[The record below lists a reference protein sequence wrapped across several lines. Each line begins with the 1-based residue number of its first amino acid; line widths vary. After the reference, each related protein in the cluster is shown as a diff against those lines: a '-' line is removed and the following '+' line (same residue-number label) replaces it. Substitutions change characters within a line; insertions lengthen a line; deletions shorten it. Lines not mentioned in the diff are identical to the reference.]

1 MHMPSKHFYYMAYIV
16 IIFAL
21 LILIVLS
28 FVTEVVIPK
37 QVFSKSFQTP
47 PDKLVNKS
55 IIVLDSNVNSSR
67 LYATNNNNN
76 NSGTLTI
83 VTTSNSGIFLPG
95 AQYSITPNPNSGSG
109 NYTIKDDGTADIN
122 KVTAGII
129 TISGLSQGRYIVTQV
144 NAPKGYSADK
154 LSKLVQINKDK
165 NPATVTFIDTAIS
178 QASSSSNINDSSQI
192 KSITYNAKFECGSI
206 IGNEGPLR
214 PGHYDTDIGIFNK
227 QDHPV
232 KFLWNAIVNEG
243 KKTTPMVK
251 TMQPQTSTGI
261 ICKDIRQ
268 LLNIANNSKELVEG
282 FVVIRVDLNADMLGL
297 LSSNE
302 SATGITNNQLPAD
315 GANILDVQVFYTAN
329 ALESLPH
336 EIVTSKIVFSILSDS
351 SSKIPSSLLMKPID
365 ITLQSQINEISDPD
379 SKVKNFLSLRYHLSA
394 QEVAALRIK
403 ILNVNV
409 GVGSMID
416 DHAISSYIV
425 SPHRGT

>member
-1 MHMPSKHFYYMAYIV
+1 MPSRHFYYRAYIV
-16 IIFAL
+16 VIFAL

-28 FVTEVVIPK
+28 FVIEVVIPK
-37 QVFSKSFQTP
+37 QVFSKSFQIP

-67 LYATNNNNN
+67 LHATNNNNN
-76 NSGTLTI
+76 NNTGTLTI

-95 AQYSITPNPNSGSG
+95 AQYSITPNPNLGSA
-109 NYTIKDDGTADIN
+109 NYTIKDDGPADIN

-129 TISGLSQGRYIVTQV
+129 TISGFSQGKYIVTQV

-154 LSKLVQINKDK
+154 LSKMVQINKDK
-165 NPATVTFIDTAIS
+165 NPATATFIDTAIS
-178 QASSSSNINDSSQI
+178 QASSSSNINYNSQI

-206 IGNEGPLR
+206 VGNEGPLR
-214 PGHYDTDIGIFNK
+214 PGHYDTDIGVLNK

-243 KKTTPMVK
+243 KKTAPMVK

-268 LLNIANNSKELVEG
+268 LLNIANNSNELVEG

-302 SATGITNNQLPAD
+302 SATGITDNQLPAD

-336 EIVTSKIVFSILSDS
+336 EIVTSKIVFSILGDS

-425 SPHRGT
+425 SPQRGT

>member
-1 MHMPSKHFYYMAYIV
+1 MPSRHFYYTAYIV
-16 IIFAL
+16 VIFAL

-28 FVTEVVIPK
+28 FVIEVVIPK

-67 LYATNNNNN
+67 LHATNNNNN
-76 NSGTLTI
+76 TGTLTI

-95 AQYSITPNPNSGSG
+95 AQYSITPNPNLGSA
-109 NYTIKDDGTADIN
+109 NYTIKDDGPADIN

-129 TISGLSQGRYIVTQV
+129 TISGLSQGKYIVTQV

-154 LSKLVQINKDK
+154 LSKMVQINKDK
-165 NPATVTFIDTAIS
+165 NPATATFIDTAIS
-178 QASSSSNINDSSQI
+178 QASSNINYNSQI

-214 PGHYDTDIGIFNK
+214 PGHYDTDIGVLNK

-243 KKTTPMVK
+243 KKTAPMVK

-268 LLNIANNSKELVEG
+268 LLNIANNSNELVEG

-302 SATGITNNQLPAD
+302 SATGITDNQLPAD

-336 EIVTSKIVFSILSDS
+336 EIVTSKIVFSILGDS

-425 SPHRGT
+425 SPQRGT

>member
-1 MHMPSKHFYYMAYIV
+1 MPSKHFYYTTYII

-28 FVTEVVIPK
+28 FVTRVVISK
-37 QVFSKSFQTP
+37 QIFSKSFQTS
-47 PDKLVNKS
+47 PDILVDKTNGVS
-55 IIVLDSNVNSSR
+55 NSNVNSSGF
-67 LYATNNNNN
+67 LATSND
-76 NSGTLTI
+76 GGALTI

-95 AQYSITPNPNSGSG
+95 AQYSITPDPNFGSG
-109 NYTIKDDGTADIN
+109 NYTIKDDGLADIN

-129 TISGLSQGRYIVTQV
+129 TISGLSQGKYIVTQL
-144 NAPKGYSADK
+144 NAPNGYSVDK
-154 LSKLVQINKDK
+154 LSKIVQINKD
-165 NPATVTFIDTAIS
+165 NDPMTTTFIDTATS
-178 QASSSSNINDSSQI
+178 QANSSNNINGNSQI

-206 IGNEGPLR
+206 IGDEGPLR

-227 QDHPV
+227 QDYPL
-232 KFLWNAIVNEG
+232 KFVWNAIVNEG
-243 KKTTPMVK
+243 KKTSPMVK

-268 LLNIANNSKELVEG
+268 LLNIGNNSKELVEG
-282 FVVIRVDLNADMLGL
+282 FVVIRVDVNAERPGL
-297 LSSNE
+297 PSSNE
-302 SATGITNNQLPAD
+302 STTGITPNQLSVE
-315 GANILDVQVFYTAN
+315 GVNILDVQVFYTAN

-336 EIVTSKIVFSILSDS
+336 EIVASKIVFSILSNS

-365 ITLQSQINEISDPD
+365 ITLQSQINQIADPE
-379 SKVKNFLSLRYHLSA
+379 SEVKNILSLRYNLTA

-403 ILNVNV
+403 ILDVNV

-425 SPHRGT
+425 APQMGT